1 LEESVVAGGNDE
13 LSCVQPV
20 PLADAQQGLAKCGH
34 GAGVVFTLIMDG
46 VEAVQGDDLDCVFY
60 LAITV
65 LLR

>member
-1 LEESVVAGGNDE
+1 
-13 LSCVQPV
+13 
-20 PLADAQQGLAKCGH
+20 
-34 GAGVVFTLIMDG
+34 MDG